1 MDNVAGRGK
10 KQCKK
15 CEKFSGVRTAICECG
30 ASFVKSDP
38 APVAASPT
46 RMTLD
51 PLDQQISESVS
62 SVKTILQKAESGRRS
77 FVFTEKAEKVKQE
90 SPEAVGSAEL
100 RDFKKSRGL
109 VTYVPSGECPFKPE
123 GFKDAKWSNGTASS
137 ETVQNWAIRVFNSG
151 DDYNRYHPEA
161 VVYWARYYWDMSNRV
176 EWSRIRVLI
185 LTALT
190 PKGSTPDL
198 TDDDD

>member
-15 CEKFSGVRTAICECG
+15 CGKFSGVRTAICECG
-30 ASFVKSDP
+30 ASFAKSDP
-38 APVAASPT
+38 APVAASPS
-46 RMTLD
+46 RMTLG
-51 PLDQQISESVS
+51 PLDKQIAESVS
-62 SVKTILQKAESGRRS
+62 SVKNILKNAESGRRS
-77 FVFTEKAEKVKQE
+77 FTFTEKVEKVKQE
-90 SPEAVGSAEL
+90 SPEAVGSEEL

-123 GFKDAKWSNGTASS
+123 GFKDIKWSAGAAS
-137 ETVQNWAIRVFNSG
+137 EDVVQNWAIRVFNSG
-151 DDYNRYHPEA
+151 TDYVRYHPEA
-161 VVYWARYYWDMSNRV
+161 IVYWARYYWDMSNRV

-190 PKGSTPDL
+190 PEGSSPDL
-198 TDDDD
+198 ASEYC